1 MDQMNELNQLLED
14 IKENKLDSF
23 DLLYELTHKQVYLS
37 ILSIIKDASLAEEIL
52 QETYY
57 KVLKY
62 AKKYK
67 SNTNV
72 NNWIITIAR
81 NEAKNAYN
89 KRKREMQADS
99 QKTEFLFTE
108 SPNRNT
114 PLLELMY
121 SVLKENEI
129 ELILL
134 HVIHNLTH
142 KEIAKKLNKPLG
154 TILWQYNQ
162 AIKKLKEKAGE
173 MDERYQ

>member
-1 MDQMNELNQLLED
+1 MEQLQELNQLLED
-14 IKENKLDSF
+14 IKQNKLESF
-23 DLLYELTHKQVYLS
+23 DLLYEKTHKQVYLS
-37 ILSIIKDASLAEEIL
+37 ILSIIKDTSLAEEIL

-81 NEAKNAYN
+81 NEAKNTYN
-89 KRKREMQADS
+89 KRKRELHADP
-99 QKTEFLFTE
+99 QETEYLFSE
-108 SPNRNT
+108 SLNRNT

-129 ELILL
+129 ELIIL
-134 HVIHNLTH
+134 HVINNLTH
-142 KEIAKKLNKPLG
+142 KEIAKQLNKPIG